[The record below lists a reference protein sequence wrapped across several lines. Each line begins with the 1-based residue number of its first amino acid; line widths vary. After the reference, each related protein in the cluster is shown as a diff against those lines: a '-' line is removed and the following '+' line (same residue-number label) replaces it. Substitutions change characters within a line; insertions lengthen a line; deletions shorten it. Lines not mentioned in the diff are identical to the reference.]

1 LVCPYIAKKIIKN
14 KNGDTQMPLMFSKR
28 HYPKDFTALIKSR
41 EAALIKKS
49 ERRELVTDAGRH
61 KPTHGPS
68 ELVKLKPQL
77 VFWNDPKDQEKPTRV
92 QSEPGNLR
100 GQRLLKHPTPNSR
113 YQSLNLI
120 RQKLQ
125 EHLTPNS
132 RHQRLN
138 LRGQKLQEH
147 LVPNSRHQKL
157 NLREQRLQEHLT
169 PNSRYQS
176 LNLRRQKPQE
186 HLVPNSRHQKLNLR
200 EQRLQEHLVPNGRYQ
215 RLKLRTSNHR
225 GSALVNAGS
234 ALLLAPHKVRYHYG
248 ELIPCQR

>member
-1 LVCPYIAKKIIKN
+1 
-14 KNGDTQMPLMFSKR
+14 MPLMFSKR

-49 ERRELVTDAGRH
+49 ERRELVSDAGRH

-68 ELVKLKPQL
+68 ELVKFKPQL

-125 EHLTPNS
+125 EHL
-132 RHQRLN
+132 
-138 LRGQKLQEH
+138 
-147 LVPNSRHQKL
+147 VPNSRHQKL
-157 NLREQRLQEHLT
+157 NLREQRLQEHLA
-169 PNSRYQS
+169 PNGRYQS
-176 LNLRRQKPQE
+176 LNLRGQKPKE
-186 HLVPNSRHQKLNLR
+186 HLVPNVRYQRLNLR
-200 EQRLQEHLVPNGRYQ
+200 GQKLKEHLVPNGRYQ
-215 RLKLRTSNHR
+215 RLKLRTSNHI